1 MDRLD
6 RMNSR
11 KNKVVDFPNREQ
23 IAAEAA
29 EWIIRLDNDRLL
41 ETNELQQL
49 REWLNTSPA
58 HRDELTVLNEFWS
71 DQSLAARYGAKPS
84 GLIFCDTRTY
94 QSTPWTA
101 FPYSC
106 IVNETF

>member
-41 ETNELQQL
+41 DTNNCNSLENGL
-49 REWLNTSPA
+49 TPA
-58 HRDELTVLNEFWS
+58 QR
-71 DQSLAARYGAKPS
+71 
-84 GLIFCDTRTY
+84 
-94 QSTPWTA
+94 
-101 FPYSC
+101 
-106 IVNETF
+106 IVMN